1 MQKKVILEAV
11 QSLKPQVGDEIVVYD
26 VESRKVLF
34 FHQSENGI
42 RTKYVRN
49 KRGKVTSIR
58 RTDRFIRIEK
68 NGSFTD
74 NKEGFAV
81 R

>member
-1 MQKKVILEAV
+1 MQKKVILEAI
-11 QSLKPQVGDEIVVYD
+11 QSLEPRVGDEIVVYD
-26 VESRKVLF
+26 VEARKVLF

-49 KRGKVTSIR
+49 KRGRVTSIR
-58 RTDRFIRIEK
+58 KTDRFVRVEK
-68 NGSFTD
+68 DGKFTG